1 MKHNLELNDAVLITE
16 ESIALIKKAEK
27 ECGLNVHS
35 STFGYPTKDSPL
47 KHFCY
52 YQGFDEDSP
61 SIGRVG
67 NGFEKPINVLTFEEF
82 ERKLFGEKFT
92 IYVPEGRTPVF
103 TYKAKDGV
111 VVDFVKKIDLDK
123 ITTGSIVKLKHTGNI
138 CWGHVD
144 FDKSVTVVYW
154 KTPHFINDRG
164 NVLKKGYHKS
174 YATFIQDGKFI
185 LYSTDGD
192 IDFIKEVIT
201 Y

>member
-82 ERKLFGEKFT
+82 ERKLFGEKVT

-123 ITTGSIVKLKHTGNI
+123 ITTGSIVKLERTGQW
-138 CWGHVD
+138 CWGGWDENEPVY
-144 FDKSVTVVYW
+144 VVYW
-154 KTPHFINDRG
+154 KTPHLIDNMFRVI
-164 NVLKKGYHKS
+164 KKSFHKS